1 MQRFQTSVS
10 DKLKEIQKATPSR
23 MDPLEVAVKPKARKK
38 VKGLAPKFFAVAVGR
53 QPGIYTTWAEAK
65 AQVDLYPHSQVQT
78 FKSEAAAVRY
88 LSVMAERHSSSDEG
102 TEANNAD
109 DSNSVAENF
118 PAK

>member
-23 MDPLEVAVKPKARKK
+23 M